1 MGVFAQLSVLMG
13 VALVLFIFW
22 ILWNQRKIRRAVV
35 GHVWAM
41 FYTPTGACYQALCPT
56 NGNVLDAP
64 QRAVASAPK
73 VKVYIIQENKTFDIL
88 YPPGKPSWMQVS
100 VPSTAYYEGNPEPII
115 SRDPE
120 DRMIP
125 VGTPAIVRALRD
137 EKSTGQMVADSEER
151 ERLIK
156 AARAGMKPNLVYLML
171 GVSILMNVMAVY
183 FLMNLSD
190 QVGGLARLWGL

>member
-100 VPSTAYYEGNPEPII
+100 VPSTAYYEGDH
-115 SRDPE
+115 RDLHRV
-120 DRMIP
+120 DRRQRQMCIRDSYPRIP
-125 VGTPAIVRALRD
+125 CCAAG
-137 EKSTGQMVADSEER
+137 EGEER
-151 ERLIK
+151 RQETSADGRPPGRLQCYGWHN
-156 AARAGMKPNLVYLML
+156 AEAG
-171 GVSILMNVMAVY
+171 
-183 FLMNLSD
+183 
-190 QVGGLARLWGL
+190 